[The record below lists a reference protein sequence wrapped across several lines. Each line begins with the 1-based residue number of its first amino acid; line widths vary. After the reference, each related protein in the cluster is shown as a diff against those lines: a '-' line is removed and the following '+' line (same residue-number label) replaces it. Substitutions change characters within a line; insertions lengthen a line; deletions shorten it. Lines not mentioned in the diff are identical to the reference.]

1 MNMNSEKKIYGIER
15 GYENYDMGPYT
26 QKQAEDKILEYM
38 SNEPDHYTIRLYKDM
53 RNALPAIER
62 MYCPHIDDDGNLYD
76 ADSTPFSMGDL
87 ADY

>member
-1 MNMNSEKKIYGIER
+1 MEKKIYGIER

-26 QKQAEDKILEYM
+26 QSEAEAKILEYKRDQL
-38 SNEPDHYTIRLYKDM
+38 DHFTIRLYKDM
-53 RNALPAIER
+53 RNSLPAIER
-62 MYCPHIDDDGNLYD
+62 MYCPHIDEDGNLYA